1 MVNHAPSFSFCRVC
15 KVKVKSQVAPNLIF
29 RKMPRG
35 AHAHVLRNRPKKS
48 TPPFCWWSMVG
59 SVHTISNLKKLHQ
72 ITLCTGQ
79 LYLFTGSPAL
89 WGGSSFPKFSLSLD
103 VIRFLKIL
111 SIKKMRNI
119 SFFSVDFFSYWFVIL
134 IPYRPN
140 RFSLTYLLRLFMIG
154 FLNLGPT
161 DTLGWKILLW
171 RLSCTLL
178 DVWEQLWL

>member
-1 MVNHAPSFSFCRVC
+1 
-15 KVKVKSQVAPNLIF
+15 
-29 RKMPRG
+29 
-35 AHAHVLRNRPKKS
+35 
-48 TPPFCWWSMVG
+48 MVG

-119 SFFSVDFFSYWFVIL
+119 SFFSVNFFFLL
-134 IPYRPN
+134 ICNSHPTYAKQIFSNLSVKLVYDRSGFSTLALLTHWAGKFCCGDCPAHCWMFGSNSGFNVFDDKCVPPY
-140 RFSLTYLLRLFMIG
+140 FLG
-154 FLNLGPT
+154 FGAQITP
-161 DTLGWKILLW
+161 
-171 RLSCTLL
+171 S
-178 DVWEQLWL
+178 